1 LGLRRRNEAAKQ
13 ETRLFDW
20 AKLTGYQ
27 WTEYFSA
34 TGVEMN
40 LLKQLT
46 LVPLLLLTLLLG
58 NGSGAAP
65 INVKDVIAAAKKEGA
80 LDFYAPTQVE
90 ERGARRLN
98 AAFNRKYGISV
109 TFKYSPSANMDKDL
123 ASLITQ
129 VATGGATDFDAAVFP
144 DTYHA
149 TLWLRKLQV
158 PFDYRVLGVDP
169 KVINFDS
176 GTVSFA
182 NQFTLPAYNKKTLPA
197 KDVPRTWQ
205 DLLDPKWK
213 DGKLGVT
220 NATPAHLAVL
230 AMAWGEEET
239 TKYIKALAQQN
250 PVLGRLGETYSRLL
264 LGELAIAVTL
274 TNSFIF
280 TAEKAGAPIIFA
292 DIEPVVSP
300 AYHVGVL
307 KGARHPMAGHLFAAF
322 LTTPEAQK
330 TWEEFVGHTSAFI
343 PGTRANRYVKGKK
356 VLYMTQSQSEMIE
369 RLTREYTKILGMK

>member
-1 LGLRRRNEAAKQ
+1 
-13 ETRLFDW
+13 
-20 AKLTGYQ
+20 
-27 WTEYFSA
+27 
-34 TGVEMN
+34 
-40 LLKQLT
+40 
-46 LVPLLLLTLLLG
+46 
-58 NGSGAAP
+58 
-65 INVKDVIAAAKKEGA
+65 
-80 LDFYAPTQVE
+80 
-90 ERGARRLN
+90 
-98 AAFNRKYGISV
+98 
-109 TFKYSPSANMDKDL
+109 MDKDL

-169 KVINFDS
+169 RVINFDS
-176 GTVSFA
+176 STVSFA

-197 KDVPRTWQ
+197 KDVPRNWH

-280 TAEKAGAPIIFA
+280 TAEKAGAPIVFA

-322 LTTPEAQK
+322 LTTPEEQK

-343 PGTRANRYVKGKK
+343 PGTRANKYVKGKK
-356 VLYMTQSQSEMIE
+356 VLYMTQIQSEMIE

>member
-1 LGLRRRNEAAKQ
+1 
-13 ETRLFDW
+13 
-20 AKLTGYQ
+20 
-27 WTEYFSA
+27 
-34 TGVEMN
+34 MN
-40 LLKQLT
+40 LSKQLT

-65 INVKDVIAAAKKEGA
+65 TNIKDVVAAAKKEGA

-197 KDVPRTWQ
+197 KDVPRTWN

-213 DGKLGVT
+213 GGKLGVT

-239 TKYIKALAQQN
+239 TKYIRALAQQN

-280 TAEKAGAPIIFA
+280 TAEKAGAPIVFA

-300 AYHVGVL
+300 AYHAGVL

-369 RLTREYTKILGMK
+369 RLTREYTKILEMK

>member
-1 LGLRRRNEAAKQ
+1 MNAWKQFGLVIFLLFTFLLDSSFAAIP
-13 ETRLFDW
+13 
-20 AKLTGYQ
+20 A
-27 WTEYFSA
+27 
-34 TGVEMN
+34 
-40 LLKQLT
+40 
-46 LVPLLLLTLLLG
+46 
-58 NGSGAAP
+58 
-65 INVKDVIAAAKKEGA
+65 NVKDIVAGAGKEGV

-98 AAFNRKYGISV
+98 AAFNRKHGLSV
-109 TFKYSPSANMDKDL
+109 TFKFSPSANMDKDL

-129 VATGGATDFDAAVFP
+129 VATGGATDFDVAVFP

-149 TLWLRKLQV
+149 TLWLRKLHV

-197 KDVPRTWQ
+197 KDVPRNWQ

-213 DGKLGVT
+213 GGKLGVT

-239 TKYIKALAQQN
+239 TKYIKALAQQT
-250 PVLGRLGETYSRLL
+250 PILGRLGETYSRLL

-280 TAEKAGAPIIFA
+280 TAERAGAPIVFA

-330 TWEEFVGHTSAFI
+330 IWEEFVGHTSAFI
-343 PGTRANRYVKGKK
+343 AGTRANKYVNGKK
-356 VLYMTQSQSEMIE
+356 VLYMTQNQSEMVE
-369 RLTREYTKILGMK
+369 RLTRDYTRILGMK

>member
-1 LGLRRRNEAAKQ
+1 MTLSM
-13 ETRLFDW
+13 LF
-20 AKLTGYQ
+20 A
-27 WTEYFSA
+27 
-34 TGVEMN
+34 
-40 LLKQLT
+40 LLPFFFVT
-46 LVPLLLLTLLLG
+46 WFIG
-58 NGSGAAP
+58 NSFAAAP
-65 INVKDVIAAAKKEGA
+65 TSIKDVIAAANKEG
-80 LDFYAPTQVE
+80 LLEFYAPTQVE

-98 AAFNRKYGISV
+98 AAFNRKYGVSV
-109 TFKYSPSANMDKDL
+109 DFKYSPSANMDKDL

-149 TLWLRKLQV
+149 TLWLRKLHV
-158 PFDYRVLGVDP
+158 PFDYRLLGVDP
-169 KVINFDS
+169 KVINFDN

-182 NQFTLPAYNKKTLPA
+182 NQFTLPAYNKKTLPG
-197 KDVPRTWQ
+197 KEVPRNWH

-213 DGKLGVT
+213 GGKLGVT

-230 AMAWGEEET
+230 AMAWGEDQT
-239 TKYIKALAQQN
+239 TKYIKALALQN

-280 TAEKAGAPIIFA
+280 TAERAGAPIVFA

-307 KGARHPMAGHLFAAF
+307 KGARQPMAGHLFAAF

-343 PGTRANRYVKGKK
+343 PGTRANKYVKGKK
-356 VLYMTQSQSEMIE
+356 VLYMTQKQSEMVE

>member
-1 LGLRRRNEAAKQ
+1 
-13 ETRLFDW
+13 
-20 AKLTGYQ
+20 
-27 WTEYFSA
+27 
-34 TGVEMN
+34 MN
-40 LLKQLT
+40 LFRQLAFVPFLYLT
-46 LVPLLLLTLLLG
+46 LFLG
-58 NGSGAAP
+58 NGLAAP
-65 INVKDVIAAAKKEGA
+65 TSVRDVIAAANKEGV
-80 LDFYAPTQVE
+80 LEFYAPTQVE

-109 TFKYSPSANMDKDL
+109 TFKYSPSANMKKAL
-123 ASLITQ
+123 GVGTTQ
-129 VATGGATDFDAAVFP
+129 APRGGATDFDAAVFP

-197 KDVPRTWQ
+197 KDVPRNWR

-213 DGKLGVT
+213 GGKLGVT

-280 TAEKAGAPIIFA
+280 TAERAGAPIVFA
-292 DIEPVVSP
+292 DVEPVVSP
-300 AYHVGVL
+300 AYHAGVL
-307 KGARHPMAGHLFAAF
+307 KGARHPMTGHLFAAF
-322 LTTPEAQK
+322 LTSPEAQQ

-343 PGTRANRYVKGKK
+343 PGTRANKYVKGKK
-356 VLYMTQSQSEMIE
+356 VLYMTQNQSEMIE

>member
-1 LGLRRRNEAAKQ
+1 
-13 ETRLFDW
+13 
-20 AKLTGYQ
+20 
-27 WTEYFSA
+27 
-34 TGVEMN
+34 MN
-40 LLKQLT
+40 LSKQLT
-46 LVPLLLLTLLLG
+46 LVPLLLLTWLLG

-197 KDVPRTWQ
+197 KDVPRTWN

-213 DGKLGVT
+213 GGKLGVT

-280 TAEKAGAPIIFA
+280 TAEKAGAPIVFA
-292 DIEPVVSP
+292 DIQPVVSP
-300 AYHVGVL
+300 AYHAGVL

-369 RLTREYTKILGMK
+369 RLTREYTKILEMK

>member
-1 LGLRRRNEAAKQ
+1 LRDDRRFRKK
-13 ETRLFDW
+13 TGWFDC
-20 AKLTGYQ
+20 ATPSRYQ
-27 WTEYFSA
+27 LTEYFSA
-34 TGVEMN
+34 TGEKMN
-40 LLKQLT
+40 LYKQSALVILLFLT
-46 LVPLLLLTLLLG
+46 FLLG
-58 NGSGAAP
+58 NGSAAAP
-65 INVKDVIAAAKKEGA
+65 PNIKDVIAAANKEGV
-80 LDFYAPTQVE
+80 LEFYAPTQVE

-129 VATGGATDFDAAVFP
+129 VATGGATDFDVAVFP

-149 TLWLRKLQV
+149 TLWLRKLHV

-182 NQFTLPAYNKKTLPA
+182 NQFTLPAYNKKLLPPQ
-197 KDVPRTWQ
+197 DVPRSWR

-213 DGKLGVT
+213 GGKLGVT

-280 TAEKAGAPIIFA
+280 TAEKAGAPIVFA

-322 LTTPEAQK
+322 LTTSEAQK

-343 PGTRANRYVKGKK
+343 PGTRANKYVQGKK
-356 VLYMTQSQSEMIE
+356 VLYMTQSQSEMID

>member
-1 LGLRRRNEAAKQ
+1 
-13 ETRLFDW
+13 
-20 AKLTGYQ
+20 
-27 WTEYFSA
+27 
-34 TGVEMN
+34 MN
-40 LLKQLT
+40 PVKQLF
-46 LVPLLLLTLLLG
+46 LVPLLFLTVLLG
-58 NGSGAAP
+58 DGAAAAP
-65 INVKDVIAAAKKEGA
+65 INVKDVIAAANKEGV
-80 LDFYAPTQVE
+80 LEFYAPTQVE

-98 AAFNRKYGISV
+98 AAFNRKYGISIN
-109 TFKYSPSANMDKDL
+109 FKYSPSANMDKDL

-144 DTYHA
+144 DTYHS
-149 TLWLRKLQV
+149 TLWLRKLHA
-158 PFDYRVLGVDP
+158 PFDYRALGVDP

-197 KDVPRTWQ
+197 KDVPRNWH

-213 DGKLGVT
+213 GGKLGVT

-239 TKYIKALAQQN
+239 TKFIKALAQQN

-264 LGELAIAVTL
+264 IGELAIAVTL

-280 TAEKAGAPIIFA
+280 TAEKAGAPIVFA

-307 KGARHPMAGHLFAAF
+307 KGARHPNAAHLFAAF

-343 PGTRANRYVKGKK
+343 PGTRANKYVKGKK
-356 VLYMTQSQSEMIE
+356 VLYMAQSQSEMVE
-369 RLTREYTKILGMK
+369 RLTREYTKALGMK

>member
-1 LGLRRRNEAAKQ
+1 MHFPKH
-13 ETRLFDW
+13 
-20 AKLTGYQ
+20 
-27 WTEYFSA
+27 
-34 TGVEMN
+34 
-40 LLKQLT
+40 
-46 LVPLLLLTLLLG
+46 LLLIPLAPVLSTLLVG
-58 NGSGAAP
+58 YGFTADPRTS
-65 INVKDVIAAAKKEGA
+65 KEVIAAANKEGT
-80 LDFYAPTQVE
+80 LEFYAPTQVE

-98 AAFNRKYGISV
+98 AAFNRRYGTSIN
-109 TFKYSPSANMDKDL
+109 FKYSPSANMDKDL

-149 TLWLRKLQV
+149 TLWLRKLHI

-182 NQFTLPAYNKKTLPA
+182 NQFTLPAYNKKTLPPQ
-197 KDVPRTWQ
+197 DVPRNWR

-213 DGKLGVT
+213 GGKLGVT

-230 AMAWGEEET
+230 AIAWGEEET

-250 PVLGRLGETYSRLL
+250 PVIGRLGETYSRLL
-264 LGELAIAVTL
+264 IGELAIAVTL

-280 TAEKAGAPIIFA
+280 TAEKSGAPIVFA
-292 DIEPVVSP
+292 DIEPVISP
-300 AYHVGVL
+300 AYHAGVL
-307 KGARHPMAGHLFAAF
+307 KGARHRMAGHLFAAF
-322 LTTPEAQK
+322 LTTPDAQK

-343 PGTRANRYVKGKK
+343 PGTRANNYVKGKK
-356 VLYMTQSQSEMIE
+356 VLYMTQGQSEMIE

>member
-1 LGLRRRNEAAKQ
+1 
-13 ETRLFDW
+13 
-20 AKLTGYQ
+20 
-27 WTEYFSA
+27 
-34 TGVEMN
+34 MN
-40 LLKQLT
+40 LSKPLAFVPFLFFT
-46 LVPLLLLTLLLG
+46 LFIG
-58 NGSGAAP
+58 NGLAAAP
-65 INVKDVIAAAKKEGA
+65 ANVKDIAAAANKEGV

-98 AAFNRKYGISV
+98 AAFNRKYGLSL

-149 TLWLRKLQV
+149 TLWLRKLHV

-176 GTVSFA
+176 STVSFA
-182 NQFTLPAYNKKTLPA
+182 NQFTLPAYNKKILPA
-197 KDVPRTWQ
+197 KDVPRNWH

-213 DGKLGVT
+213 GGKLGVT

-239 TKYIKALAQQN
+239 MKYIKALAQQN
-250 PVLGRLGETYSRLL
+250 PILGRLGETYSRLL

-280 TAEKAGAPIIFA
+280 TAERAGAPIVFA

-322 LTTPEAQK
+322 LTSPEAQK

-343 PGTRANRYVKGKK
+343 PGTRANKYVKGKK
-356 VLYMTQSQSEMIE
+356 VLYMTQKQSEMVE
-369 RLTREYTKILGMK
+369 RLTRDYGKILGMK

>member
-1 LGLRRRNEAAKQ
+1 MTLSMLFAIAPLFFFTWLIGSSFAA
-13 ETRLFDW
+13 TP
-20 AKLTGYQ
+20 
-27 WTEYFSA
+27 S
-34 TGVEMN
+34 
-40 LLKQLT
+40 
-46 LVPLLLLTLLLG
+46 
-58 NGSGAAP
+58 S
-65 INVKDVIAAAKKEGA
+65 IKDVIAAANKEG
-80 LDFYAPTQVE
+80 LLEFYAPTQVE

-98 AAFNRKYGISV
+98 AAFNRKYGVSV
-109 TFKYSPSANMDKDL
+109 DFKYSPSANMDKDL
-123 ASLITQ
+123 ASVITQ
-129 VATGGATDFDAAVFP
+129 IATGGSTDFDAAVFP

-149 TLWLRKLQV
+149 TLWLRKLHV
-158 PFDYRVLGVDP
+158 PFDYRMLGVDP
-169 KVINFDS
+169 KVINFDN

-182 NQFTLPAYNKKTLPA
+182 NQFTLPAYNQKTLPA
-197 KDVPRTWQ
+197 KDVPRNWH

-213 DGKLGVT
+213 GGKLGVT

-230 AMAWGEEET
+230 AMAWGEDET
-239 TKYIKALAQQN
+239 TKYIKALALQN

-280 TAEKAGAPIIFA
+280 TAERAGAPIVFA

-307 KGARHPMAGHLFAAF
+307 KGARQPMAGHLFAAF

-343 PGTRANRYVKGKK
+343 PGTRANKYVKGKK
-356 VLYMTQSQSEMIE
+356 VLYMTQKQSEMVE

>member
-1 LGLRRRNEAAKQ
+1 MTLSMLFAIAPFFFFTWFIGYSFAA
-13 ETRLFDW
+13 
-20 AKLTGYQ
+20 
-27 WTEYFSA
+27 
-34 TGVEMN
+34 
-40 LLKQLT
+40 
-46 LVPLLLLTLLLG
+46 VPA
-58 NGSGAAP
+58 N
-65 INVKDVIAAAKKEGA
+65 IKDAIAAANKEG
-80 LDFYAPTQVE
+80 LLEFYAPTQVE

-98 AAFNRKYGISV
+98 AAFNRKYGVSV
-109 TFKYSPSANMDKDL
+109 DFKYSPSANMDKDL

-149 TLWLRKLQV
+149 TLWLRKLHV

-169 KVINFDS
+169 KVINFDN

-182 NQFTLPAYNKKTLPA
+182 NQFTLPAYNKKTLPP
-197 KDVPRTWQ
+197 KDVPRNWH

-213 DGKLGVT
+213 GGKLGVT

-230 AMAWGEEET
+230 AMAWGEDEA
-239 TKYIKALAQQN
+239 TKYIKGLALQN

-280 TAEKAGAPIIFA
+280 TAERAGAPIVFA

-307 KGARHPMAGHLFAAF
+307 KGARQPMAGHLFAAF
-322 LTTPEAQK
+322 LTTPDAQK

-343 PGTRANRYVKGKK
+343 LGTRANKYVKGKK
-356 VLYMTQSQSEMIE
+356 VLYMTQKQSEMVE

>member
-1 LGLRRRNEAAKQ
+1 MNLCTHLLVVFAFTA
-13 ETRLFDW
+13 TL
-20 AKLTGYQ
+20 LTGN
-27 WTEYFSA
+27 SLA
-34 TGVEMN
+34 
-40 LLKQLT
+40 
-46 LVPLLLLTLLLG
+46 
-58 NGSGAAP
+58 AAP
-65 INVKDVIAAAKKEGA
+65 TTAKDVIAAANKEGT
-80 LDFYAPTQVE
+80 LEFYAPTQVE

-109 TFKYSPSANMDKDL
+109 SFKYSPSANMDKDL
-123 ASLITQ
+123 GSIITQ
-129 VATGGATDFDAAVFP
+129 MATGGATDFDAAVFP

-213 DGKLGVT
+213 GGKLGVT

-264 LGELAIAVTL
+264 IGELAIAVTL

-280 TAEKAGAPIIFA
+280 TAEKAGAPIVFA

-300 AYHVGVL
+300 AYYVGVL

-322 LTTPEAQK
+322 LTTSDAQK

-343 PGTRANRYVKGKK
+343 PGTRANKYVQGKK
-356 VLYMTQSQSEMIE
+356 VLYMTQGQSEMID

>member
-1 LGLRRRNEAAKQ
+1 MNSLKSIGLIILLFSTPLPEASFA
-13 ETRLFDW
+13 
-20 AKLTGYQ
+20 
-27 WTEYFSA
+27 
-34 TGVEMN
+34 
-40 LLKQLT
+40 
-46 LVPLLLLTLLLG
+46 
-58 NGSGAAP
+58 AAP
-65 INVKDVIAAAKKEGA
+65 TNVKDVIAAANKEGV

-149 TLWLRKLQV
+149 ALWLRKLQV
-158 PFDYRVLGVDP
+158 PFEYRVLGVDP
-169 KVINFDS
+169 KVINFDG

-197 KDVPRTWQ
+197 NEVPRNWQ
-205 DLLDPKWK
+205 DLLNPKWK
-213 DGKLGVT
+213 GGKLGVT

-230 AMAWGEEET
+230 AMVWGEEET
-239 TKYIKALAQQN
+239 TKYIKALAQQS
-250 PVLGRLGETYSRLL
+250 PFLGRLGETYSRLL

-280 TAEKAGAPIIFA
+280 TAEKAGAPIVFA

-343 PGTRANRYVKGKK
+343 PGTRANKYVQGKK
-356 VLYMTQSQSEMIE
+356 VLYMAQGQSEMID

>member
-1 LGLRRRNEAAKQ
+1 
-13 ETRLFDW
+13 
-20 AKLTGYQ
+20 
-27 WTEYFSA
+27 
-34 TGVEMN
+34 MN
-40 LLKQLT
+40 PVKQLF
-46 LVPLLLLTLLLG
+46 LVPLLFLSVLLG
-58 NGSGAAP
+58 DGAAAAP
-65 INVKDVIAAAKKEGA
+65 TNVKDVITAANKEGV
-80 LDFYAPTQVE
+80 LEFYAPTQVE

-98 AAFNRKYGISV
+98 AAFNRKYGISIS
-109 TFKYSPSANMDKDL
+109 FKYSPSANMDKDL

-144 DTYHA
+144 DTYHG
-149 TLWLRKLQV
+149 TLWLRKLHAT
-158 PFDYRVLGVDP
+158 FDYRALGVDP

-197 KDVPRTWQ
+197 KDVPRNWH

-213 DGKLGVT
+213 GGKLGVT

-239 TKYIKALAQQN
+239 TKFIKALAQQN

-264 LGELAIAVTL
+264 IGELAIAVTL

-280 TAEKAGAPIIFA
+280 TAEKAGAPIVFA

-300 AYHVGVL
+300 AYHIGVL

-322 LTTPEAQK
+322 LTTAEAQK

-343 PGTRANRYVKGKK
+343 PGTRANKYVKGKK
-356 VLYMTQSQSEMIE
+356 VLYMTQSQSQMVE

>member
-1 LGLRRRNEAAKQ
+1 
-13 ETRLFDW
+13 
-20 AKLTGYQ
+20 
-27 WTEYFSA
+27 
-34 TGVEMN
+34 MN
-40 LLKQLT
+40 LLKQLL
-46 LVPLLLLTLLLG
+46 LVPLLFLTVLPG
-58 NGSGAAP
+58 NGAAAAP
-65 INVKDVIAAAKKEGA
+65 TNFKDVVAAANKEGV
-80 LDFYAPTQVE
+80 LEFYAPTQVE

-109 TFKYSPSANMDKDL
+109 SFKYSPSANMDKDL
-123 ASLITQ
+123 AGLITQ
-129 VATGGATDFDAAVFP
+129 IATGGATDFDAAVFP
-144 DTYHA
+144 DTYHG
-149 TLWLRKLQV
+149 TLWLRKLHV
-158 PFDYRVLGVDP
+158 PFDYRALGVDP

-197 KDVPRTWQ
+197 KDVPRNWH

-213 DGKLGVT
+213 GGKLGVT

-280 TAEKAGAPIIFA
+280 TAEKAGAPIVFA
-292 DIEPVVSP
+292 DIEPLVSP

-322 LTTPEAQK
+322 LTTAEAQR

-343 PGTRANRYVKGKK
+343 PNTRANKYVKGKK

-369 RLTREYTKILGMK
+369 RLTREYTKIFGMK

>member
-1 LGLRRRNEAAKQ
+1 MNFYKQ
-13 ETRLFDW
+13 
-20 AKLTGYQ
+20 
-27 WTEYFSA
+27 SA
-34 TGVEMN
+34 
-40 LLKQLT
+40 LIAF
-46 LVPLLLLTLLLG
+46 LLLTLLLG
-58 NGSGAAP
+58 NGSAAAP
-65 INVKDVIAAAKKEGA
+65 LTNIKDVNAGANKEGV
-80 LDFYAPTQVE
+80 LEFYAPNQVE

-149 TLWLRKLQV
+149 TLWLRKLLV

-169 KVINFDS
+169 NVIHFDS

-182 NQFTLPAYNKKTLPA
+182 NQFTLPAYNKKLLPQQ
-197 KDVPRTWQ
+197 DVPRNWR

-213 DGKLGVT
+213 GGKLGVT

-280 TAEKAGAPIIFA
+280 TAEKAGAPIVFA

-343 PGTRANRYVKGKK
+343 PGTRANKYVKGKK
-356 VLYMTQSQSEMIE
+356 VLYMTQSQSEMVE

>member
-1 LGLRRRNEAAKQ
+1 
-13 ETRLFDW
+13 
-20 AKLTGYQ
+20 
-27 WTEYFSA
+27 
-34 TGVEMN
+34 MN

-65 INVKDVIAAAKKEGA
+65 TNIKDVIAAAKKEGA

-197 KDVPRTWQ
+197 KDVPRTWN

-213 DGKLGVT
+213 GGKLGVT

-239 TKYIKALAQQN
+239 TKYIRALAQQN

-280 TAEKAGAPIIFA
+280 TAEKAGAPIVFA

-300 AYHVGVL
+300 AYHAGVL

>member
-1 LGLRRRNEAAKQ
+1 
-13 ETRLFDW
+13 
-20 AKLTGYQ
+20 
-27 WTEYFSA
+27 
-34 TGVEMN
+34 MN
-40 LLKQLT
+40 LSKQLT
-46 LVPLLLLTLLLG
+46 LVPLLLLTWLLG

-197 KDVPRTWQ
+197 KDVPRTWN

-213 DGKLGVT
+213 GGKLGVT
-220 NATPAHLAVL
+220 KATPAHLAVL

-280 TAEKAGAPIIFA
+280 TAEKAGAPIVFA
-292 DIEPVVSP
+292 DIQPVVSP
-300 AYHVGVL
+300 AYHAGVL

-330 TWEEFVGHTSAFI
+330 TWEEFVGHTSAVI
-343 PGTRANRYVKGKK
+343 PGTRANRYVEGKK

-369 RLTREYTKILGMK
+369 RLTREYTKILEMK

>member
-1 LGLRRRNEAAKQ
+1 
-13 ETRLFDW
+13 
-20 AKLTGYQ
+20 
-27 WTEYFSA
+27 
-34 TGVEMN
+34 MN

-65 INVKDVIAAAKKEGA
+65 TNIKDVVAAAKKEGA

-197 KDVPRTWQ
+197 KDVPRTWN

-213 DGKLGVT
+213 GGKLGVT

-239 TKYIKALAQQN
+239 TKYIRALAQQN

-280 TAEKAGAPIIFA
+280 TAEKAGAPIVFA

-300 AYHVGVL
+300 AYHAGVL

>member
-1 LGLRRRNEAAKQ
+1 MNAWKPFGLVIFLLFTFLLDSGFAA
-13 ETRLFDW
+13 TP
-20 AKLTGYQ
+20 T
-27 WTEYFSA
+27 
-34 TGVEMN
+34 
-40 LLKQLT
+40 
-46 LVPLLLLTLLLG
+46 
-58 NGSGAAP
+58 
-65 INVKDVIAAAKKEGA
+65 NVKDILAAANKEGV

-98 AAFNRKYGISV
+98 AAFNRKYGLSV
-109 TFKYSPSANMDKDL
+109 EFKYSPSANMDKDL
-123 ASLITQ
+123 GSLITQ
-129 VATGGATDFDAAVFP
+129 VATGGQTDFDAAVFP

-197 KDVPRTWQ
+197 KDVPRNWN

-213 DGKLGVT
+213 GGKLGVT

-239 TKYIKALAQQN
+239 TKYIKTLAQQN

-280 TAEKAGAPIIFA
+280 TAERAGAPIVFA
-292 DIEPVVSP
+292 DIQPVVSP

-322 LTTPEAQK
+322 LTSPEAQK

-343 PGTRANRYVKGKK
+343 PGTRANKYVKGKK
-356 VLYMTQSQSEMIE
+356 VLYMTQKQSEMVE
-369 RLTREYTKILGMK
+369 RLTRDYTKILGMK

>member
-1 LGLRRRNEAAKQ
+1 MNSSKSVGLIAF
-13 ETRLFDW
+13 LF
-20 AKLTGYQ
+20 
-27 WTEYFSA
+27 
-34 TGVEMN
+34 
-40 LLKQLT
+40 
-46 LVPLLLLTLLLG
+46 LTLLPEA
-58 NGSGAAP
+58 SSAAAAP
-65 INVKDVIAAAKKEGA
+65 SVKEMIATANKEGA

-109 TFKYSPSANMDKDL
+109 TFKYSPSANMDRDL

-197 KDVPRTWQ
+197 NDVPRNWQ

-213 DGKLGVT
+213 GGKLGVT

-239 TKYIKALAQQN
+239 TKYIKALAQQS

-280 TAEKAGAPIIFA
+280 TAEKAGAPIVFA

-300 AYHVGVL
+300 AYHVGVI

-343 PGTRANRYVKGKK
+343 PGTRANGYVKGKK
-356 VLYMTQSQSEMIE
+356 VLYMAQGQSEMID